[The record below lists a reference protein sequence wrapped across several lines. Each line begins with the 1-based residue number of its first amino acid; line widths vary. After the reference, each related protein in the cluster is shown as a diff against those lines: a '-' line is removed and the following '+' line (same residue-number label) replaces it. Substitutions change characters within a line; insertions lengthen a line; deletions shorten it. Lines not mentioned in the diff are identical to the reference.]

1 MMIGVTTRRLAFQSL
16 HRCQIWSP
24 VTTIAHNSFST
35 DQKSKRIDGICVNPE
50 SIGSQILPGGRS
62 VIKKDRKGDFREVM
76 VERAYGH
83 FWMISDLAKVGKKP
97 TLASV
102 IAEEHAQPFPCF
114 PSFSVLSSDEAVD
127 VPEYFLRDNR
137 ANDPSAQCTLVAIA
151 YKDHGYKLLPSWT
164 NPFEAAYG
172 VGNPRARA
180 MRLTITEGKFTKMLL
195 SSFIKRSFRNSTVP
209 ELQSQTLLCFG
220 PEDTTLLEF
229 KDALRMHNTLT
240 GYVFLLDGLGRV
252 RFAASGEASE
262 DEVRQLVQLAAQLTP
277 RLVEP
282 KLKPRAAPFRD
293 IKKYY

>member
-1 MMIGVTTRRLAFQSL
+1 MMIAATTRRLASQSL
-16 HRCQIWSP
+16 YRCHVWSS
-24 VTTIAHNSFST
+24 VTTIVHNSFST
-35 DQKSKRIDGICVNPE
+35 DQKSKRVDGICVNPE

-62 VIKKDRKGDFREVM
+62 VVKKDRKGDFREVM

-102 IAEEHAQPFPCF
+102 IPEEHAQEFPFF
-114 PSFSVLSSDEAVD
+114 SNFSVLSTDETVD
-127 VPEYFLRDNR
+127 VPTYFLRDNR

-164 NPFEAAYG
+164 DPFEAAYG
-172 VGNPRARA
+172 VGNPRAKA

-195 SSFIKRSFRNSTVP
+195 SGFIKRNFRKSTSP

-220 PEDTTLLEF
+220 PEDTTLLQF
-229 KDALRMHNTLT
+229 NDALRMHNTLT

-252 RFAASGEASE
+252 RFAGSGEASE
-262 DEVRQLVQLAAQLTP
+262 DEAKQLVQLAAQLTP
-277 RLVEP
+277 RLAET
-282 KLKPRAAPFRD
+282 KLKHRAPFRD